1 MEWLVGAGVAVLAC
15 MLGSWIGIRARD
27 AWRREKDELVSSLE
41 RYRILFD
48 RSPRPIYVFDLE
60 TLAFIEVNQAALQH
74 YGYSREEFLSLTAD
88 AIRPPEEMSLLLDRI
103 HSGIQ
108 TPAMT
113 RHRKKD
119 GSLIDVEV
127 SVYHLTIQDRGAV
140 LVSVN
145 DVTEKRR
152 AEDNLQQAHAS
163 LEHSVRQLE
172 KRESDLRDL
181 VSLGEMLQSCYS
193 ADEACAIVSD
203 AMGQIFPYYTGA
215 LYAFKPSR
223 DGVERCA
230 SWGEGTT
237 DGVFHPNDCW
247 GLRRGDIHVVEHGRG
262 ARCKHA
268 SVDAPA
274 TLCIPMIA
282 QSDTIGILHL
292 VPGAAAAH
300 PETIPVPVQNVA
312 KAAADQIALALSN
325 IRFRDVLKSQS
336 IRDPLTNLFNR
347 RYMEESLER
356 ELHRATRT
364 GVPVAIVIIDLDH
377 FKRFNDTYGHR
388 TADRMLATFA
398 NHLQRS
404 VRLDDIVC
412 RYGGEEFVLIL
423 PGTGLPEAAARL
435 EQTKAD
441 ARALTLETG
450 FETSGPLTFS
460 GGIAIFPHHG
470 LDAETLLAAADRA
483 LYDAKSGGRN
493 RLVIAGGKTAKG
505 AANETMDT

>member
-1 MEWLVGAGVAVLAC
+1 MDWLVGAGVAVLAC
-15 MLGSWIGIRARD
+15 GLGLWIGVRTRH
-27 AWRREKDELVSSLE
+27 AWRLEKAGLVSSLE

-48 RSPRPIYVFDLE
+48 RSPRPAYVFDLE
-60 TLAFIEVNQAALQH
+60 TLSFIEVNQAALQH
-74 YGYSREEFLSLTAD
+74 YGYSRDEFLSLTAD
-88 AIRPPEEMSLLLDRI
+88 AIRPAEEMSLLLQRI

-119 GSLIDVEV
+119 GALIDVEV
-127 SVYHLTIQDRGAV
+127 SVYHLTIQDRSAV

-152 AEDNLQQAHAS
+152 AEENLQQAHSS

-203 AMGQIFPYYTGA
+203 AMGHIFPYYIGG
-215 LYAFKPSR
+215 LYAFRPSR
-223 DGVERCA
+223 DGLERCA
-230 SWGEGTT
+230 SWGNGSPEP
-237 DGVFHPNDCW
+237 VFHPNDCW
-247 GLRRGDIHVVEHGRG
+247 ALRRGGIHVVEHGRG
-262 ARCKHA
+262 ARCDHA
-268 SVDAPA
+268 SKGAAA

-282 QSDTIGILHL
+282 QSDTVGIFHM
-292 VPGAAAAH
+292 VPGPSAVH
-300 PETIPVPVQNVA
+300 PETIPAPVQNVA

-364 GVPVAIVIIDLDH
+364 GVPVAIVMIDLDH
-377 FKRFNDTYGHR
+377 FKRFNDTHGHR
-388 TADRMLATFA
+388 AADKMLAIFA

-423 PGTGLPEAAARL
+423 PGTGLQEATPRV
-435 EQTKAD
+435 EQAKAET
-441 ARALTLETG
+441 RSLTLETG
-450 FETSGPLTFS
+450 LGTSDPLTFS
-460 GGIAIFPHHG
+460 AGIAIFPHHG

-483 LYDAKSGGRN
+483 LYDAKSAGKD
-493 RLVIAGGKTAKG
+493 RLVIAGGTH
-505 AANETMDT
+505 ETMDS